1 MDIEEAIDKC
11 AVKLE
16 EYKNKVNRCAE
27 NLLSYQKQIEKL
39 TTTMSNELKRL
50 KAAII
55 GKHRPQIVYI
65 ERTNTT
71 RNENN
76 RRQHRFKYRTIDS
89 FGVENFFVTK
99 RELLNSLDITD
110 YELEQHLAG
119 KYTVLDDLQIIV
131 EKI

>member
-16 EYKNKVNRCAE
+16 EYKSKVNRCAE

-50 KAAII
+50 KANIV
-55 GKHRPQIVYI
+55 GKHKPQIVYI
-65 ERTNTT
+65 ERDRTT
-71 RNENN
+71 KTENY
-76 RRQHRFKYRTIDS
+76 RKQHKFRYRTIDS
-89 FGVENFFVTK
+89 FGVETLFATK
-99 RELLNSLDITD
+99 RELMDSLDITE
-110 YELEQHLAG
+110 YELG
-119 KYTVLDDLQIIV
+119 KHFKGEHTVLDELQIIV